1 MRAVRAHELGGP
13 EVLRYEEVPNPSL
26 EPGQA
31 LIDIKSIGVNYTD
44 VSSRKGTNP
53 PDHLPWTPGREAA
66 GVVTAIGEGVSEV
79 AVGDR
84 VAYAMATGTY
94 SEQQAV
100 PSWLLVRLPDGMEFS
115 TGAATML
122 QAMTAHFLV
131 FGIIRLNPGDPV
143 LVHAGAGGMGLMLIQ
158 ILKRLGAHVFTTVS
172 TEAKAEIAK
181 DAGADT
187 VINYTHQ
194 DFENEVKKATDGQGL
209 RIIYDAVGLTTF
221 AQGMNCLGRRGYM
234 VLYGQASGP
243 VPPIDSGVLRNG
255 SLFLT
260 RPTLGDYVATRE
272 ELLQRADEVLDW
284 VATGQLKLHIG
295 LSHELKMAPPENVTF
310 DVPKDSKGRQIVISG
325 IDKQVVGEITAQ
337 IRKQRPPEPYKGKGI
352 RYQGEYVRIKA
363 GKAGKT

>member
-1 MRAVRAHELGGP
+1 MKVIRAHEIGGP
-13 EVLRYEEVPNPSL
+13 EVLTYEDAPDPTP

-44 VSSRKGTNP
+44 VSSRRGTNP
-53 PDHLPWTPGREAA
+53 PDSLPWTPGREAA
-66 GVVTAIGEGVSEV
+66 GVVTSLGEGVSEV

-84 VAYAMATGTY
+84 VAYAMHTGTY
-94 SEQQAV
+94 AEQQAV
-100 PSWLLVRLPDGMEFS
+100 PSWLLVRLPEDMEFA

-131 FGIIRLNPGDPV
+131 FGITRLNPGDPV
-143 LVHAGAGGMGLMLIQ
+143 LVHAGAGGMGVMLIQ
-158 ILKRLGAHVFTTVS
+158 MLKRIGARVFTTVS

-181 DAGADT
+181 GLGADT

-194 DFENEVKKATDGQGL
+194 DFEDEVKTATDGQGL

-221 AQGMNCLGRRGYM
+221 AKGMNCLGRRGYM

-243 VPPIDSGVLRNG
+243 VPPIDSGMLRNG

-260 RPTLGDYVATRE
+260 RPTLGDYTGTRE
-272 ELLQRADEVLDW
+272 ELLQRADEVLNW

-295 LSHELKMAPPENVTF
+295 LTLPC
-310 DVPKDSKGRQIVISG
+310 PKL
-325 IDKQVVGEITAQ
+325 
-337 IRKQRPPEPYKGKGI
+337 GKLTGSW
-352 RYQGEYVRIKA
+352 RA
-363 GKAGKT
+363 A

>member
-1 MRAVRAHELGGP
+1 MKAVRAHEIGGP
-13 EVLRYEEVPNPSL
+13 EVLRYEDVDNPRP

-31 LIDIKSIGVNYTD
+31 LIEIKSIGVNYTD

-53 PDHLPWTPGREAA
+53 PASLPWTPGREAA

-84 VAYAMATGTY
+84 VAYAMHTGTY
-94 SEQQAV
+94 AQQQAV
-100 PSWLLVRLPDGMEFS
+100 PSWLLVRLPEDMEFS

-131 FGIIRLNPGDPV
+131 FGITRLNPGDPV

-158 ILKRLGAHVFTTVS
+158 MLKRLGTRVFTTVS
-172 TEAKAEIAK
+172 TDAKAEIARE
-181 DAGADT
+181 AGADT

-194 DFENEVKKATDGQGL
+194 DFEDAVKKDTDGQGL

-221 AQGMNCLGRRGYM
+221 AKGLNCLGRRGYM

-243 VPPIDSGVLRNG
+243 VPSIDSGALRNG

-260 RPTLGDYVATRE
+260 RPALGDYTATRE
-272 ELLQRADEVLDW
+272 DLLQRANEVLEW
-284 VATGQLKLHIG
+284 VAAGQLKLHIG
-295 LSHELKMAPPENVTF
+295 LTLPLSEAQEAHRQLE
-310 DVPKDSKGRQIVISG
+310 GRLTTGKILLTPSG
-325 IDKQVVGEITAQ
+325 
-337 IRKQRPPEPYKGKGI
+337 
-352 RYQGEYVRIKA
+352 
-363 GKAGKT
+363 